1 MSRIINF
8 ALALLAIPLA
18 LLSEA
23 RAQTFFG
30 GWGVNTYVS
39 GGGLPNNP
47 GGAGGLVQDIS
58 IILRAS
64 SGNANADGS
73 GNGSG
78 YINWAFNEA
87 WTVTVQGLDYGYGLN
102 WPFIV
107 LRGYDDYGNW
117 DWVIIELGEWWP
129 NDNNPHTMSLQLL
142 QAGYEGNVAK
152 DLNVT
157 MDGRHMSGASITSDG
172 NSGSVLH
179 IALYTGGDF
188 SLGYNT
194 RVGISRF
201 NATEGVYPSPY
212 AAPVY
217 VQGGDLT
224 QNMGYGNNL
233 VYIPEVTYE
242 IQFGDDCPGC

>member
-8 ALALLAIPLA
+8 VFVLLAISLA
-18 LLSEA
+18 LLSDA
-23 RAQTFFG
+23 RAQMYFG
-30 GWGVNTYVS
+30 AGINTYVS

-47 GGAGGLVQDIS
+47 CCGGPQDIS

-64 SGNANADGS
+64 SGASNADGS

-78 YINWAFNEA
+78 YINWAFNQA

-102 WPFIV
+102 WPFVV
-107 LRGYDDYGNW
+107 LRGLDDYGNF
-117 DWVIIELGEWWP
+117 DWVIVELEEYWP
-129 NDNNPHTMSLQLL
+129 NDGGGHTMNFQML
-142 QAGYEGNVAK
+142 QAGYAGNVAK
-152 DLNVT
+152 DIFVT
-157 MDGRHMSGASITSDG
+157 MDGRQMTGAKITSDG

-188 SLGYNT
+188 TLGYNT
-194 RVGISRF
+194 SVGISRF
-201 NATEGVYPSPY
+201 SATEGVYPSPY

-224 QNMGYGNNL
+224 ANMGYGNNL
-233 VYIPEVTYE
+233 VYIPDVTFE
-242 IQFGDDCPGC
+242 IDFGDSCPGC